1 MKFLDEVHLTVQSGD
16 GGKGIVAWRKEK
28 FVPKGGPSG
37 GDGGNGGSVY
47 VEADENLYTLMDL
60 SHNKNV
66 YADDGRP
73 GGRREQTGASGA
85 DEVIRVPPGTVVKDQ
100 HTGEMIGEVTEDGQ
114 RICVAEGGR
123 GGRGNAFFKS
133 STNQAPRH
141 AQPGEEGEER
151 DLTFELKLMADVGL
165 VGFPNAGKSTLVSA
179 LSAAEPEVA
188 DYPFTTVAP
197 QLGMIYVSE
206 FETFVMA
213 DIPGIIEDAHE
224 GKGLGLQFLRHI
236 ERTSVLLFVI
246 PITSNDL
253 GEEYRKLVHE
263 LESYDADLM
272 DKPHLVALSKI
283 DVLAP
288 DERELLPDVV
298 ADGFPDDVPLLPISA
313 AADVGLDSLK
323 YALYEQVKAVR
334 GESAAATP
342 EA

>member
-1 MKFLDEVHLTVQSGD
+1 MQFLDEAHLTVRSGD
-16 GGKGIVAWRKEK
+16 GGKGVVAWRTEK

-37 GDGGNGGSVY
+37 GDGGDGGSVY

-66 YADDGRP
+66 YADDGEP
-73 GGRREQTGASGA
+73 GGHSEQTGASG
-85 DEVIRVPPGTVVKDQ
+85 DDVVIRVPPGTVVTDR
-100 HTGEMIGEVTEDGQ
+100 HTGEVVGEVLEPEERILVAKGGQ
-114 RICVAEGGR
+114 GGH
-123 GGRGNAFFKS
+123 GNAFFKS

-179 LSAAEPEVA
+179 LSAAEPKVA
-188 DYPFTTVAP
+188 DYPFTTLTP

-224 GKGLGLQFLRHI
+224 GRGLGLQFLRHI

-246 PITSNDL
+246 PITSKDL
-253 GEEYRKLVHE
+253 AEEYEQLLRE
-263 LESYDADLM
+263 LEAHEADLL
-272 DKPHLVALSKI
+272 DKPRVVALSKI

-288 DERELLPDVV
+288 DERELLPEVV
-298 ADGFPDDVPLLPISA
+298 ADEFPEDVPLLPISA
-313 AADVGLDSLK
+313 AADVGLESLTYTLFEK
-323 YALYEQVKAVR
+323 VKVARSSV
-334 GESAAATP
+334 SQQTTQA
-342 EA
+342 

>member
-1 MKFLDEVHLTVQSGD
+1 MKFLDKVTLKVRSGD

-37 GDGGNGGSVY
+37 GDGGDGGSVY

-66 YADDGRP
+66 YAEDGKP
-73 GGRREQTGASGA
+73 GGRREQKGASG
-85 DEVIRVPPGTVVKDQ
+85 DDVVIRVPPGTVVKDRE
-100 HTGEMIGEVTEDGQ
+100 TGAVVGEVVTDGQ
-114 RICVAEGGR
+114 RMCVAEGGM
-123 GGRGNAFFKS
+123 GGHGNAFFKS

-141 AQPGEEGEER
+141 AQPGTNGEER
-151 DLTFELKLMADVGL
+151 ELIFELKLMADVGL

-188 DYPFTTVAP
+188 DYPFTTVTP
-197 QLGMIYVSE
+197 QLGMVYVSE

-246 PITSNDL
+246 PITSSDL
-253 GEEYRKLVHE
+253 GAEYRKLAHE

-272 DKPHLVALSKI
+272 EKPHLVALSKI

-298 ADGFPDDVPLLPISA
+298 ADSFPSDVSLLPISA
-313 AADVGLDSLK
+313 VADVGLDQLK
-323 YALYEQVKAVR
+323 YALFEKVKAER
-334 GESAAATP
+334 SRSSRTP
-342 EA
+342 TEA